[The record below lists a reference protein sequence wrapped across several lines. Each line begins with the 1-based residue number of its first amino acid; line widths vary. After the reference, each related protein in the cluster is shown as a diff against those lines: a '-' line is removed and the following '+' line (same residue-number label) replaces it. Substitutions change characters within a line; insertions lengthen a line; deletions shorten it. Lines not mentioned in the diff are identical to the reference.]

1 MGLTI
6 GVLCESGK
14 TIEPDDE
21 LRLIATCIGEI
32 DKLAKKRKMA
42 PLGPFFLWGE
52 DAEGGGE
59 IEFLDPRVA
68 IATLEGLAKILSEE
82 PDILVDGEEI
92 QAEVP
97 ELIRCLQKAAKRK
110 GGCRLLCS

>member
-6 GVLCESGK
+6 GVLCESGR
-14 TIEPDDE
+14 TIEPDDD
-21 LRLIATCIGEI
+21 LRIIATYIAEI
-32 DKLAKKRKMA
+32 DKLAKKRKLA

-52 DAEGGGE
+52 YAGGAE

-68 IATLEGLAKILSEE
+68 IATLEGLAAILSEE